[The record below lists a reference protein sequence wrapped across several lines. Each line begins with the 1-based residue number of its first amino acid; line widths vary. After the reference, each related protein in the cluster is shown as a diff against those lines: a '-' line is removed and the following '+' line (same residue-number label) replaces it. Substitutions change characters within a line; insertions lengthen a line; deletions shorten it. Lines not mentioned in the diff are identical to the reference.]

1 MKLTR
6 RRIRSQTIVKFY
18 SDIVVS
24 PQVVL
29 YFNDMSSQETCVDIA
44 LKDVMTIEEPK
55 DALVTVYDYYNRE
68 ETASVLYNMNS

>member
-1 MKLTR
+1 MT
-6 RRIRSQTIVKFY
+6 FNY
-18 SDIVVS
+18 SFFS
-24 PQVVL
+24 QVVL